1 MSIQIFTKVSR
12 LSIINPLGLLH
23 QHQSNRFA
31 SMSAA
36 ETDSQAANVANSSGI
51 TPSSLQST
59 LTEKLEAQYVSV
71 EDISGESTRP
81 KHGNLELLED
91 I

>member
-12 LSIINPLGLLH
+12 LSIINSLGLLH
-23 QHQSNRFA
+23 QHRSNHLA

-36 ETDSQAANVANSSGI
+36 KTDSQAANAANSSGI

-59 LTEKLEAQYVSV
+59 LTEKLEAQYVNV
-71 EDISGESTRP
+71 EDISGESTWP
-81 KHGNLELLED
+81 KSGNFELLED